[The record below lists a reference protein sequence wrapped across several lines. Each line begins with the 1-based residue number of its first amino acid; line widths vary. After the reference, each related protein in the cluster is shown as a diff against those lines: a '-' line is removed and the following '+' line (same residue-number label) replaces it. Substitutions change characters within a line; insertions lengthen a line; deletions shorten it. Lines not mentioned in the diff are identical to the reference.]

1 MIPYASQGAEPTV
14 GMAGAGLA
22 TYGEG
27 VSTAPH
33 RRDDP
38 VQSVT
43 TARPGHSDDI
53 DVRQRR
59 YLLIMAVRI
68 ACIPP
73 AIMVQGWLRWAFIL
87 GAVVLPY
94 VAVVVANAARRSEP
108 GMLVPVVPQPRPA
121 LPQGRSGN
129 AHDTA

>member
-1 MIPYASQGAEPTV
+1 MGSAPGVART
-14 GMAGAGLA
+14 AGA

-27 VSTAPH
+27 VSTAAH
-33 RRDDP
+33 RRDEP

-53 DVRQRR
+53 DARQRR

-94 VAVVVANAARRSEP
+94 IAVVVANAARRNEP
-108 GMLVPVVPQPRPA
+108 GMLVPVDPQPRPA
-121 LPQGRSGN
+121 LPRGPVQYPRD
-129 AHDTA
+129 AA

>member
-1 MIPYASQGAEPTV
+1 
-14 GMAGAGLA
+14 
-22 TYGEG
+22 
-27 VSTAPH
+27 VSAAAH
-33 RRDDP
+33 RRDEP

-59 YLLIMAVRI
+59 YLLIMAIRI

-73 AIMVQGWLRWAFIL
+73 AIMVDGWLRWAFIL

-108 GMLVPVVPQPRPA
+108 GMLVPVDPQPRPA
-121 LPQGRSGN
+121 LPRGPAEYPR
-129 AHDTA
+129 DTE